1 MTIKFLTFVSVYLCL
16 QRYFNQ
22 RHKAKCLLV
31 LVFVKMLI
39 VCVVVII
46 YDNAFTMVKK

>member
-1 MTIKFLTFVSVYLCL
+1 MTTEFLTFVSVYLCL

-31 LVFVKMLI
+31 LIYAKILTI
-39 VCVVVII
+39 CVVVII
-46 YDNAFTMVKK
+46 YDNAFAMVKK